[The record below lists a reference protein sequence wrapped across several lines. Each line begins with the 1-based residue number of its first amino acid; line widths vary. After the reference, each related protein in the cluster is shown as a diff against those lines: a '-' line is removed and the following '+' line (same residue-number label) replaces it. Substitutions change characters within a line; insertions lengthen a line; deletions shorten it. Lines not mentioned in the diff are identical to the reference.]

1 MAVADPGVATVKLIL
16 AQDAA
21 AAGLENASRRAVVW
35 TAAAVVPVMAVAD
48 PDPGVE
54 TARLLLQVLVVENT
68 APALKIG
75 SRPEMLTRMAP
86 VMDAAAVDD
95 DPGFATARLIL
106 MLQDAAAAA
115 EVQTAAELQSA
126 TKMHGQ
132 TDRATVAAADF
143 ETLS

>member
-1 MAVADPGVATVKLIL
+1 M
-16 AQDAA
+16 
-21 AAGLENASRRAVVW
+21 
-35 TAAAVVPVMAVAD
+35 
-48 PDPGVE
+48 
-54 TARLLLQVLVVENT
+54 ENT
-68 APALKIG
+68 AAALKIG

-115 EVQTAAELQSA
+115 AEVQTAAELQTA

>member
-1 MAVADPGVATVKLIL
+1 M
-16 AQDAA
+16 
-21 AAGLENASRRAVVW
+21 
-35 TAAAVVPVMAVAD
+35 
-48 PDPGVE
+48 
-54 TARLLLQVLVVENT
+54 VENT
-68 APALKIG
+68 AAALKIG

-115 EVQTAAELQSA
+115 AAAAEVQTAAELQTA

-132 TDRATVAAADF
+132 TDHATVAAADF

>member
-1 MAVADPGVATVKLIL
+1 
-16 AQDAA
+16 
-21 AAGLENASRRAVVW
+21 
-35 TAAAVVPVMAVAD
+35 
-48 PDPGVE
+48 
-54 TARLLLQVLVVENT
+54 VVENT
-68 APALKIG
+68 AAALKIG

-86 VMDAAAVDD
+86 AMDAAAVDD

-115 EVQTAAELQSA
+115 AAEVQTAAELQTA
-126 TKMHGQ
+126 TKMFGQQ

>member
-1 MAVADPGVATVKLIL
+1 M
-16 AQDAA
+16 
-21 AAGLENASRRAVVW
+21 
-35 TAAAVVPVMAVAD
+35 
-48 PDPGVE
+48 
-54 TARLLLQVLVVENT
+54 VENT
-68 APALKIG
+68 AAALKIG

-115 EVQTAAELQSA
+115 AEMQTAAELQTA

>member
-1 MAVADPGVATVKLIL
+1 M
-16 AQDAA
+16 
-21 AAGLENASRRAVVW
+21 
-35 TAAAVVPVMAVAD
+35 
-48 PDPGVE
+48 
-54 TARLLLQVLVVENT
+54 VENT
-68 APALKIG
+68 AAALKIG

-86 VMDAAAVDD
+86 VMDAAAVDDD

-115 EVQTAAELQSA
+115 EVQTAAELQTA

>member
-1 MAVADPGVATVKLIL
+1 M
-16 AQDAA
+16 
-21 AAGLENASRRAVVW
+21 
-35 TAAAVVPVMAVAD
+35 
-48 PDPGVE
+48 
-54 TARLLLQVLVVENT
+54 VENT
-68 APALKIG
+68 AAALKIG

-115 EVQTAAELQSA
+115 AAAAAEVQTAAELQTA

-132 TDRATVAAADF
+132 TDLATVAAADF

>member
-1 MAVADPGVATVKLIL
+1 
-16 AQDAA
+16 
-21 AAGLENASRRAVVW
+21 
-35 TAAAVVPVMAVAD
+35 MAVAD

-54 TARLLLQVLVVENT
+54 TARLLQVLVVENT
-68 APALKIG
+68 AAELKIG
-75 SRPEMLTRMAP
+75 SRPEILSRVAP

-115 EVQTAAELQSA
+115 EVQTAAELQTA

>member
-1 MAVADPGVATVKLIL
+1 M
-16 AQDAA
+16 
-21 AAGLENASRRAVVW
+21 
-35 TAAAVVPVMAVAD
+35 
-48 PDPGVE
+48 
-54 TARLLLQVLVVENT
+54 VENT
-68 APALKIG
+68 AAALKIG

-115 EVQTAAELQSA
+115 AAEVQTAAELQTA

>member
-1 MAVADPGVATVKLIL
+1 M
-16 AQDAA
+16 
-21 AAGLENASRRAVVW
+21 
-35 TAAAVVPVMAVAD
+35 
-48 PDPGVE
+48 
-54 TARLLLQVLVVENT
+54 VENT
-68 APALKIG
+68 AAALKIG

-115 EVQTAAELQSA
+115 AAAAEVQTAAELQTA

-132 TDRATVAAADF
+132 TDLATVAAADF

>member
-1 MAVADPGVATVKLIL
+1 M
-16 AQDAA
+16 
-21 AAGLENASRRAVVW
+21 
-35 TAAAVVPVMAVAD
+35 
-48 PDPGVE
+48 
-54 TARLLLQVLVVENT
+54 VENT
-68 APALKIG
+68 AAALKIG

-115 EVQTAAELQSA
+115 AAAEVQTAAELQTA

>member
-1 MAVADPGVATVKLIL
+1 M
-16 AQDAA
+16 
-21 AAGLENASRRAVVW
+21 
-35 TAAAVVPVMAVAD
+35 
-48 PDPGVE
+48 
-54 TARLLLQVLVVENT
+54 VENT
-68 APALKIG
+68 AAALKIG

-115 EVQTAAELQSA
+115 AAEVQTAAELQTA

-132 TDRATVAAADF
+132 TDLATVAAADF

>member
-1 MAVADPGVATVKLIL
+1 M
-16 AQDAA
+16 
-21 AAGLENASRRAVVW
+21 
-35 TAAAVVPVMAVAD
+35 
-48 PDPGVE
+48 
-54 TARLLLQVLVVENT
+54 VENT
-68 APALKIG
+68 AAALKIG

-86 VMDAAAVDD
+86 AMDAAAVDD

-115 EVQTAAELQSA
+115 AEVQTAAELQTA

>member
-1 MAVADPGVATVKLIL
+1 
-16 AQDAA
+16 
-21 AAGLENASRRAVVW
+21 
-35 TAAAVVPVMAVAD
+35 
-48 PDPGVE
+48 
-54 TARLLLQVLVVENT
+54 VVENT
-68 APALKIG
+68 AAALKIG

-86 VMDAAAVDD
+86 AMDAAAVDD

-115 EVQTAAELQSA
+115 AAEVQTAAELQTA

>member
-1 MAVADPGVATVKLIL
+1 M
-16 AQDAA
+16 
-21 AAGLENASRRAVVW
+21 
-35 TAAAVVPVMAVAD
+35 
-48 PDPGVE
+48 
-54 TARLLLQVLVVENT
+54 VENT
-68 APALKIG
+68 AAALKIG

-86 VMDAAAVDD
+86 AMDAAAVDD

-115 EVQTAAELQSA
+115 AEMQTAAELQTA

>member
-1 MAVADPGVATVKLIL
+1 
-16 AQDAA
+16 
-21 AAGLENASRRAVVW
+21 
-35 TAAAVVPVMAVAD
+35 MAVAD

-68 APALKIG
+68 AAALKIG

-95 DPGFATARLIL
+95 DPGFATGRLIL

-115 EVQTAAELQSA
+115 VQTAAELQTA